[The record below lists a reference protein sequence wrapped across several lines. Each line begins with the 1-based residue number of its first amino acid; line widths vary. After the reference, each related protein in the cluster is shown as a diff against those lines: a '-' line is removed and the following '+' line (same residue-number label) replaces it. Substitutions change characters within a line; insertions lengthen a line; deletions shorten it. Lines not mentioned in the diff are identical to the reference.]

1 MKKIILAFPILFL
14 LLSLVFFYQKIKFDD
29 GKVHLIFCNVGQGD
43 GILIRSNEL
52 DVVIDGGPDDSILRC
67 LSNNMPFWDRSIELV
82 LLTHPHADHM
92 TGLISILNNYKVSS
106 FGTEKLKN
114 NTAIYSKLVKILS
127 NKNLKIQYLYL
138 GDSFKIS
145 DGLSLKILGPSKE
158 FLDKANPTGV
168 VGESRESGSLL
179 TLLSIG
185 DFNAITTGDTPID
198 ELNEATNS
206 FNMSKINVFQVSHHG
221 SRYNSDYKL
230 ISDISPQI
238 AVISVGK
245 NSYGH
250 PSGEV
255 LKILQD
261 LKIPFLR
268 TDQHGDIEIIT
279 DGKSFSYN

>member
-230 ISDISPQI
+230 ISDISPQM

-250 PSGEV
+250 PSSEV